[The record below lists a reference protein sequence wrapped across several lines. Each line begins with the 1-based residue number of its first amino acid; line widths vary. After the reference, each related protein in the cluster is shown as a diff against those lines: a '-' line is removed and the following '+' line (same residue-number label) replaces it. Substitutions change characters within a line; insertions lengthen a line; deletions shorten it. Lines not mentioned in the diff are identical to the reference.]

1 MKMSDAW
8 SRPCF
13 SRTQSRLPG
22 WWFFR
27 KQATSV
33 NLEEPDLFNQAVGD
47 FLARV
52 DVGNWLPR
60 DPRSRAP
67 KRPA

>member
-1 MKMSDAW
+1 MKMSDAGAGLFLKDAIPA
-8 SRPCF
+8 SG
-13 SRTQSRLPG
+13 L
-22 WWFFR
+22 
-27 KQATSV
+27 SV
-33 NLEEPDLFNQAVGD
+33 FPKTGHAVNIEEPDLFNQAVGD
-47 FLARV
+47 FLSRV